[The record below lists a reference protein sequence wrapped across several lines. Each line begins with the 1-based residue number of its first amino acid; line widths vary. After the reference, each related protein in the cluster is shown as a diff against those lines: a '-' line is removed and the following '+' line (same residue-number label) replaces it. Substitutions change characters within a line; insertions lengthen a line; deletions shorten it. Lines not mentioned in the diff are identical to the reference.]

1 MNYSEAVDNCYGQ
14 GGHLARIDSEEMN
27 ILIADFAEQSDR
39 NVHMKELLWL
49 DYSFKDDSWYDRRG
63 NRPEYIGFENETL
76 LEFTRVYEDWQD
88 CALINYKSLGRWINE
103 FCNAR
108 FLFDNFIKIFSV
120 LVFYNSNFSDINQHV
135 KQGGVKL
142 KAHASPYQRNLEIRL
157 LFYMTTSYMMTEL
170 LKNLLSAQGIFKLFK
185 IIKNKF

>member
-1 MNYSEAVDNCYGQ
+1 MNYSEAVNNCYGQ

-27 ILIADFAEQSDR
+27 LLIADFAEQSDR

-49 DYSFKDDSWYDRRG
+49 DYSYKDETWSDRRG
-63 NRPEYIGFENETL
+63 NRPEYGGFENETL

-108 FLFDNFIKIFSV
+108 FILIISSKYFCTRFLKLQALNIFQTRGWHLGRAVSS
-120 LVFYNSNFSDINQHV
+120 LI
-135 KQGGVKL
+135 GL
-142 KAHASPYQRNLEIRL
+142 A
-157 LFYMTTSYMMTEL
+157 
-170 LKNLLSAQGIFKLFK
+170 
-185 IIKNKF
+185 

>member
-39 NVHMKELLWL
+39 NIHMKELLWL

-108 FLFDNFIKIFSV
+108 FFLIISPKYFRCSFFTTTIF
-120 LVFYNSNFSDINQHV
+120 Q
-135 KQGGVKL
+135 
-142 KAHASPYQRNLEIRL
+142 
-157 LFYMTTSYMMTEL
+157 T
-170 LKNLLSAQGIFKLFK
+170 
-185 IIKNKF
+185 

>member
-1 MNYSEAVDNCYGQ
+1 MNYSEAVNNCYGQ

-27 ILIADFAEQSDR
+27 LLIADFAEQSDR

-49 DYSFKDDSWYDRRG
+49 DYSYKDDTWSDRRG
-63 NRPEYIGFENETL
+63 NRPEYVGFENETL

-108 FLFDNFIKIFSV
+108 FILIISSKYFLYSFFKTSSPKYILNQGFAFGPGRQQPDRASLIFGLRDRARGYRDSRGRAETHRAR
-120 LVFYNSNFSDINQHV
+120 FS
-135 KQGGVKL
+135 G
-142 KAHASPYQRNLEIRL
+142 
-157 LFYMTTSYMMTEL
+157 
-170 LKNLLSAQGIFKLFK
+170 SA
-185 IIKNKF
+185 